1 MRSARE
7 KRIIRQRAISIVLG
21 ISLLIGAIYIYITF
35 QPGLFSGIEWVSG
48 MVEKALNPDQ

>member
-21 ISLLIGAIYIYITF
+21 ISLLVGAIYIYITF
-35 QPGLFSGIEWVSG
+35 QPGLFSGIE
-48 MVEKALNPDQ
+48 

>member
-7 KRIIRQRAISIVLG
+7 KRIIRQRAISTILG

-35 QPGLFSGIEWVSG
+35 QPGLFDGIE
-48 MVEKALNPDQ
+48 